1 MSALPVGELEPTDKQ
16 LRQGTIRTDKRHSHS
31 RRDDGSYNDE
41 DGGELHVGQERSFL
55 KTDITFA

>member
-1 MSALPVGELEPTDKQ
+1 MSAFSVGELEPTDRQ
-16 LRQGTIRTDKRHSHS
+16 LCQGGIRIDKRRSHS

-41 DGGELHVGQERSFL
+41 DGGEFHVGQERLLL